1 MTPGARLPAV
11 VLAGLAWLAPAP
23 PLSAHHSVLPF
34 DGTRPTTITG
44 VVTRIVWQNP
54 HTHISL
60 DVTDDRGG
68 VERWGIESEGPRLL
82 GRLGWTEE
90 SVTVGDLVTS
100 VGARA
105 RSGERLMRCKTIET
119 ADGRRLPCFP
129 TGSSR

>member
-1 MTPGARLPAV
+1 MTTVRLRAAA
-11 VLAGLAWLAPAP
+11 LAGLASLAPAP

-44 VVTRIVWQNP
+44 VVTSVVWQNP
-54 HTHISL
+54 HIHISL
-60 DVTDDRGG
+60 DVTDDRGD

-82 GRLGWTEE
+82 GRLGWSED
-90 SVTVGDLVTS
+90 SVKVGDLVTS

-105 RSGERLMRCKTIET
+105 RSGARLMRCKTIET

-129 TGSSR
+129 AGSPR